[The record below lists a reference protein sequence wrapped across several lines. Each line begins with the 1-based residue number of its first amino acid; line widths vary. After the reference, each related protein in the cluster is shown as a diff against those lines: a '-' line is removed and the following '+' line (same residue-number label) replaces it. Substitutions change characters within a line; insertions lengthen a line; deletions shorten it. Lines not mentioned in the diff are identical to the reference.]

1 MTRSMFEAG
10 TTEKTVTYSA
20 RFENRQS
27 LGRVILVC
35 EHASAAMPAEYGD
48 LGLAAQ
54 ARLAHIAWDP
64 GALDLARSLSRRLD
78 ACLIHAPL
86 SRLIYDLNRAPDQA
100 GAMPARS
107 EVFDIPGNATINAEE
122 RNRRTQSVYVPFHND
137 LGSEVARRMALGLSP
152 VIITIHSFTP
162 IWHGTPRAVEFG
174 VIHDSDP
181 TLARAIVAG
190 SGPLGLRTELNAP
203 YSAADGVTH
212 LLRRHASPFGL
223 PNAMLEVRNDLI
235 ASPAMAEAIGARLA
249 PVLAQAVEQPAKGV

>member
-1 MTRSMFEAG
+1 MTRRMLEAA
-10 TTEKTVTYSA
+10 TTEKTVTHPA

-35 EHASAAMPAEYGD
+35 EHASSAIPPAFGD
-48 LGLAAQ
+48 LGLGPQ
-54 ARLAHIAWDP
+54 ARQAHIAWDP
-64 GALDLARSLSRRLD
+64 GALDLARSLSKRLD

-86 SRLIYDLNRAPDQA
+86 SRLIYDLNRAPDQE

-107 EVFDIPGNATINAEE
+107 EVFEIPGNSAISAEE

-137 LGSEVARRMALGLSP
+137 LGAEVARRMALGLSP

-181 TLARAIVAG
+181 SLAQAIVSA
-190 SGPLGLRTELNAP
+190 SGLLGLRTELNAP

-235 ASPAMAEAIGARLA
+235 ANPGMADVLAARLA
-249 PVLAQAVEQPAKGV
+249 PVLAQATTQTAKGG

>member
-1 MTRSMFEAG
+1 MTRSMLEAE
-10 TTEKTVTYSA
+10 TTEKTVTYRA

-35 EHASAAMPAEYGD
+35 EHASSAIPVGYRD
-48 LGLAAQ
+48 LGLGPQ

-78 ACLIHAPL
+78 ACLVHAPV
-86 SRLIYDLNRAPDQA
+86 SRLIYDLNRAPDQE

-107 EVFDIPGNATINAEE
+107 EVFDIPGNATISAEE

-137 LGSEVARRMALGLSP
+137 LGAEVARRMALGLHP

-162 IWHGTPRAVEFG
+162 VWHGTPRAVEFG
-174 VIHDSDP
+174 VIHDSIP
-181 TLARAIVAG
+181 SLAQAIVAA
-190 SGPLGLRTELNAP
+190 SGPLGLHTEMNAP

-212 LLRRHASPFGL
+212 MLRRHATPFAL

-235 ASPAMAEAIGARLA
+235 ASPAMAEAIAARMA
-249 PVLAQAVEQPAKGV
+249 PVLTQAIAQAAQGA

>member
-1 MTRSMFEAG
+1 MLEAE
-10 TTEKTVTYSA
+10 TTEKTVTHPA

-27 LGRVILVC
+27 LGRIILVC
-35 EHASAAMPAEYGD
+35 EHASSAIPVGYRD
-48 LGLAAQ
+48 LGLGPQ

-78 ACLIHAPL
+78 ACLVHAPL
-86 SRLIYDLNRAPDQA
+86 SRLIYDLNRAPDQE

-107 EVFDIPGNATINAEE
+107 EVYDIPGNSAITAEE

-137 LGSEVARRMALGLSP
+137 LGAEVARRMAFGLRP
-152 VIITIHSFTP
+152 VMITVHSFTP
-162 IWHGTPRAVEFG
+162 VWHGTPRAVELG

-190 SGPLGLRTELNAP
+190 SGPMALRTELNAP
-203 YSAADGVTH
+203 YSSADGVTH

-235 ASPAMAEAIGARLA
+235 ASPAMADAIGARLA
-249 PVLAQAVEQPAKGV
+249 PLLAQAIAKTATEA